1 MKQYKNIAIAVL
13 VALGLGY
20 AIGRH
25 LQPAEIKTEIKEVEK
40 VVEKIKKD
48 IVIVERETRNPDG
61 TVIIDRETRDRSEEA
76 IRRDTRREEDTEINN
91 KAQWKANLHVKSS
104 ISSLVPQYGASVER
118 RILGPVW
125 VGVGAYQDGT
135 ANVSVG
141 WEF

>member
-1 MKQYKNIAIAVL
+1 MKQYKFVLIAIL
-13 VALGLGY
+13 FALGIGY
-20 AIGRH
+20 GVGRH

-40 VVEKIKKD
+40 IVEKIKKD
-48 IVIVERETRNPDG
+48 IVIVEREVRQPDG
-61 TVIIDRETRDRSEEA
+61 TVIVDRETRDRSEEA
-76 IRRDTRREEDTEINN
+76 IRRDTRREEETEINN
-91 KAQWKANLHVKSS
+91 KAQWKANIHVKSS
-104 ISSLVPQYGASVER
+104 ISNLVPQYGASVER